1 MKTRLMKAEVLRELG
16 EFELAKQV
24 LGRIDS
30 SEMAAVVRQ
39 VRSLCDSGD
48 TRVRE
53 LRFGA

>member
-1 MKTRLMKAEVLRELG
+1 MKAEVLRELG